1 MTTMK
6 TPQLKPILFVLLSSL
21 LLAGCVSQR
30 VGVQITSTSPMS
42 ITRVMVNGDTVVMC
56 RVEE

>member
-1 MTTMK
+1 MK
-6 TPQLKPILFVLLSSL
+6 PPQLNPILFALLSSL

-30 VGVQITSTSPMS
+30 YVGVQITSTEPMS
-42 ITRVMVNGDTVVMC
+42 VTRVMVNGDAVVVC